1 MLENTVELSNGLGFR
16 TAPTQPFFLERY
28 AAAYRAEMG
37 HFVDCLN
44 AGVAITPTGED
55 GLKAQVLADAADK
68 SARDGQAVKL
78 S

>member
-1 MLENTVELSNGLGFR
+1 
-16 TAPTQPFFLERY
+16 
-28 AAAYRAEMG
+28 MG